1 MKMETKA
8 LIADFKN
15 LFSGQDLANEVM
27 AAGDRSDT
35 QLFSPSI
42 YFDDN
47 TSGMIGLLLSGSRN
61 EVNPRVFNLDEVN
74 QFARNLG
81 LLFVTET
88 TTGNVCYAEENAEMR
103 DEFRQVFTAADLRD
117 YLYGVLLY
125 ALCDCNKETD
135 FIKAIPGLPNIS
147 DALVFWKL
155 SRLGGDLRMVHLLKC
170 NAVMREVAVF
180 SGDDDMVTS
189 QISWVTAQETVFTP
203 AQGNASGMAFTPYGQ
218 IGKVYIN
225 DHAYFDGVPE
235 VVWKLQIGKYRPAQK
250 WLTDH
255 IGQRLTTGEI
265 RHYQQMVAALLET
278 IRLFEAISK
287 TLSTIK

>member
-1 MKMETKA
+1 METKA

-15 LFSGQDLANEVM
+15 LFSGQGLANEVM

-35 QLFSPSI
+35 QLFSPSL

-47 TSGMIGLLLSGSRN
+47 TSGMIGLLLSGSGN

-125 ALCDCNKETD
+125 ALCDCNKDTD

-155 SRLGGDLRMVHLLKC
+155 SRLGGDLRLVHLLKC

-180 SGDDDMVTS
+180 SGDDDMVTRK
-189 QISWVTAQETVFTP
+189 ISWVTTQETVFTT

-218 IGKVYIN
+218 TGKVYIN
-225 DHAYFDGVPE
+225 DRAYFDGVPE

-255 IGQRLTTGEI
+255 FGQPLTTGDI

>member
-1 MKMETKA
+1 MKTNA
-8 LIADFKN
+8 LITNFKD
-15 LFSGQDLANEVM
+15 LFSGPDMTHEGI
-27 AAGDRSDT
+27 AAGDRSDKL
-35 QLFSPSI
+35 LFSPSL

-47 TSGMIGLLLSGSRN
+47 TSGMIVLLLSGAGS
-61 EVNPRVFNLDEVN
+61 EVNPHVFNLDGVN

-81 LLFVTET
+81 LLFVAES